1 MRSLEKDTLLGSLLE
16 RVSEHPAKVAL
27 RCGGESLTYERY
39 MARILSA
46 AARLRSLGVA
56 EEDRVLVSAP
66 NGLPVSILYFAIH
79 ALGAIAVPVAP
90 DTIDMTMAAL
100 ANDCGARLAVL
111 DRAPAGMGCR
121 VATPSEVTA
130 PGTESVAPVCR
141 RGSIADILYTTGT
154 TGKKKGAVLTQA
166 SVFAAARNMTEFI
179 GTEGEDVEVAPL
191 PLSHSFGL
199 GRLRSLALA
208 GHTLAIERGV
218 GNGGPVIKSLIEHR
232 ATGLAMVPAGFDI
245 LRQVTGDA
253 LGHAGDRLRYVE
265 IGSAPLRPNTR
276 AWLLEMLPK
285 ARICHH
291 YGLTEA
297 SRAAFTECHADPA
310 KTGTGKAS
318 PNVSIAICDENLNRL
333 GPRQSGEIVVQ
344 GDMVMREYWNRPELT
359 RDALCAWG
367 LRTGDI
373 GYLDGEGHLFLLGRR
388 CDLINVGGRK
398 VVPDE
403 VEEELRLMDGVRDA
417 ACVGEPDP
425 LLGEHVKAFV
435 VADRP
440 LNLAAVAAFL
450 QPRIEAYKIPRT
462 LELAAHVPR
471 TSSGKPQR
479 NLLRARP
486 AAGGVA

>member
-1 MRSLEKDTLLGSLLE
+1 LE
-16 RVSEHPAKVAL
+16 RASEHPAKVAL
-27 RCGGESLTYERY
+27 RCGGDVLTYERY
-39 MARILSA
+39 SARILST
-46 AARLRSLGVA
+46 AARLRSLGVVEA
-56 EEDRVLVSAP
+56 DRVLVSSP
-66 NGLPVSILYFAIH
+66 NSLHLPILYFAIH

-90 DTIDMTMAAL
+90 DTVDATMAAL
-100 ANDCGARLAVL
+100 AGDCGARLAVL
-111 DRAPAGMGCR
+111 DRAPAGMPCH
-121 VATPSEVTA
+121 VAGPAEVTA
-130 PGTESVAPVCR
+130 PGSESVTPVCR
-141 RGSIADILYTTGT
+141 RTGIADILYTTGT
-154 TGKKKGAVLTQA
+154 TGKKKGAVLTHA
-166 SVFAAARNMTEFI
+166 NVFAAARNMTEFI
-179 GTEGEDVEVAPL
+179 GTVGDDVEVTPL

-253 LGHAGDRLRYVE
+253 LRRAGDRLRYVE
-265 IGSAPLRPNTR
+265 IGSAPLRPQTR

-285 ARICHH
+285 TRICHH

-297 SRAAFTECHADPA
+297 SRAVFTECHSDPGR
-310 KTGTGKAS
+310 TGAGKAS

-333 GPRQSGEIVVQ
+333 GPGQSGEIVVR
-344 GDMVMREYWNRPELT
+344 GDMVMREYWNQPELT

-373 GYLDGEGHLFLLGRR
+373 GCLDEEGHLTLLGRR

-398 VVPDE
+398 VAPDE
-403 VEEELRLMDGVRDA
+403 VEEMLRLMEGVRDA

-425 LLGEHVKAFV
+425 LLGEHVKAFL
-435 VADRP
+435 VADHP
-440 LNLAAVAAFL
+440 VDLAAVNAFL

-462 LELAAHVPR
+462 VELAASVPR
-471 TSSGKPQR
+471 TGSGKPQR
-479 NLLRARP
+479 NLLRAKP
-486 AAGGVA
+486 AGGVE